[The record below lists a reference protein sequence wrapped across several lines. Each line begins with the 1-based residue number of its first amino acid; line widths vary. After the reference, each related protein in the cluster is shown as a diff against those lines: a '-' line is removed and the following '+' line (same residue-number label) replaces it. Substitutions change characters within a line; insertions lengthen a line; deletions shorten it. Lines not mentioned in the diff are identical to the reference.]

1 MHELLDVIRLLLVG
15 ELRRWMGVRDAG
27 SGAGRLGS
35 RAGGLEGRNSGKFG
49 GRNRRWGPARRT
61 HPLPASFLLERH
73 LDSLEEPPL
82 QLVPARGN
90 LNFPDPAGHLL
101 LYPLGLGPGA
111 NAVAP
116 CRERAV
122 LIAVAHLDQTSE
134 PTGMDVRV
142 ELDGLH
148 DLRRHDPS
156 CPEQWTLLRSL
167 RKPSRKIPAVRS
179 FSLTIFPEV
188 SDRSRTPPGR
198 VGSEGCH
205 GHGGGGVE

>member
-1 MHELLDVIRLLLVG
+1 LDL
-15 ELRRWMGVRDAG
+15 
-27 SGAGRLGS
+27 GRKGP
-35 RAGGLEGRNSGKFG
+35 EVRNSGKFG
-49 GRNRRWGPARRT
+49 GRNRHRGPARRT

-73 LDSLEEPPL
+73 LDSLKEPPL

-90 LNFPDPAGHLL
+90 LDFPDPAGHLL

-116 CRERAV
+116 CRELAAV
-122 LIAVAHLDQTSE
+122 LAVAHLDQTSK

-167 RKPSRKIPAVRS
+167 RKPSRQVSRRPLV
-179 FSLTIFPEV
+179 FPLNLCR
-188 SDRSRTPPGR
+188 RSRTGLAHLR
-198 VGSEGCH
+198 GAFRSDGGH